1 MVSERSPRCTCGH
14 PAALHQHH
22 RAGTDCGECG
32 RIRCPHYLSLAERDD
47 RYLTWPQRHA
57 LAESDAHMYR
67 NLAALAPFARSG
79 ERIAATRIPTPRQPP
94 VRSVSGRYAYD
105 LKIRKGRS
113 HR

>member
-1 MVSERSPRCTCGH
+1 MIVSERSPRCSCGH

-32 RIRCPHYLSLAERDD
+32 RIRCPHYLSLDERDG

-79 ERIAATRIPTPRQPP
+79 DRLAAARIPTQ
-94 VRSVSGRYAYD
+94 RSTTTVLPDRRVLD
-105 LKIRKGRS
+105 TRR
-113 HR
+113 RRP